1 MYSTLGLGVLM
12 SIVGMAARVS
22 EILSLCSGFAGCN
35 VVVAFGSWIFLVG
48 CFSLVLLAL
57 MVFLFLDGC
66 VAGFGV
72 AYGSFSRLERAMWL
86 SQGSFIFRW
95 TVGWSLEAGSF
106 LGLGALVVGFLAFW
120 VLGEAWCFT
129 NAALGFWHLSLCGMC
144 IAAHLP
150 LAAFATSYMAVS
162 SHGGTCALDMYFC
175 FNPGKGFHGIAWCTG
190 GSRTFGGYNFGL
202 FLFLVDAEGPFE
214 WEVSSPHTDFIG

>member
-1 MYSTLGLGVLM
+1 MACQILFQSCCQTMSMAAVLLAEVLAPLLLMYSTLGLGVLM

-72 AYGSFSRLERAMWL
+72 AYGTGWAASLRV
-86 SQGSFIFRW
+86 FR
-95 TVGWSLEAGSF
+95 
-106 LGLGALVVGFLAFW
+106 
-120 VLGEAWCFT
+120 
-129 NAALGFWHLSLCGMC
+129 
-144 IAAHLP
+144 
-150 LAAFATSYMAVS
+150 
-162 SHGGTCALDMYFC
+162 
-175 FNPGKGFHGIAWCTG
+175 
-190 GSRTFGGYNFGL
+190 
-202 FLFLVDAEGPFE
+202 
-214 WEVSSPHTDFIG
+214 